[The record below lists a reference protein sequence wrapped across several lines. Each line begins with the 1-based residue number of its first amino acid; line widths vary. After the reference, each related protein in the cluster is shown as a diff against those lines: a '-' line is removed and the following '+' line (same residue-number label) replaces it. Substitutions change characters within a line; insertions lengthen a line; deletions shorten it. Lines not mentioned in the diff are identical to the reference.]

1 MGSLDDGQAYKSEA
15 DCDQKPSSRV
25 SAVLTCSGN
34 LTDPDFNEKRN
45 ALFDRLQNVLCNGK
59 IVLGFIKKEIA
70 KIMVIMFVHYCPH
83 PNLAVKFH
91 IVMKIKNLK
100 NKH

>member
-1 MGSLDDGQAYKSEA
+1 MAASPGGVMGSLDDGQAYKSEA

-59 IVLGFIKKEIA
+59 LILGSIK
-70 KIMVIMFVHYCPH
+70 
-83 PNLAVKFH
+83 
-91 IVMKIKNLK
+91 
-100 NKH
+100 